1 VHHFP
6 GGTKQQYEASIGRYI
21 RTRAEIFPTGRSSTP
36 PARLRAAGRSWRFT
50 NPTKAGSGSVT
61 GGGQSAETC
70 HATNTAHGTNA
81 PAITNDTLLRVA
93 NQPISYPNTAV
104 NPAAS
109 ANKVT

>member
-1 VHHFP
+1 MHHFP

-21 RTRAEIFPTGRSSTP
+21 RTRAEIFH
-36 PARLRAAGRSWRFT
+36 AAGPSEGGWTIMRFT

-70 HATNTAHGTNA
+70 HATNTAHGTNP

-109 ANKVT
+109 ASKVT